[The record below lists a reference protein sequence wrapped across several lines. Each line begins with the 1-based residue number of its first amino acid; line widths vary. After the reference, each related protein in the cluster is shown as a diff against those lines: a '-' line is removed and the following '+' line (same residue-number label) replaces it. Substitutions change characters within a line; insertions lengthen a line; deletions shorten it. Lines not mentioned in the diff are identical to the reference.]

1 MKALEQS
8 CGYAIIDSV
17 AFSISGPP
25 ESAEICSQWFRSLR
39 KLNVG
44 SLSLAHTTKGE
55 NADQKPFGSTYWSNG
70 ARSLWHVKR
79 NDSEGADSST
89 VEMALSHRKSN
100 NGQRLS
106 TRGVK
111 LDFAG
116 AATTVEPFDLAGS
129 ADLATALPI
138 WQRVKS
144 LVAHTPM
151 TIPQLASELEANP
164 QSIARIV
171 RRMDLFRRDESDRV
185 CLAETALTAL
195 EPDEERF

>member
-1 MKALEQS
+1 
-8 CGYAIIDSV
+8 
-17 AFSISGPP
+17 
-25 ESAEICSQWFRSLR
+25 
-39 KLNVG
+39 
-44 SLSLAHTTKGE
+44 
-55 NADQKPFGSTYWSNG
+55 
-70 ARSLWHVKR
+70 
-79 NDSEGADSST
+79 
-89 VEMALSHRKSN
+89 MALSHRKSN
-100 NGQRLS
+100 TGQRLS

-116 AATTVEPFDLAGS
+116 ATTTVEPFDLAGS
-129 ADLATALPI
+129 ADLATTLPI

-171 RRMDLFRRDESDRV
+171 RRMDMFRRDESDRV
-185 CLAETALTAL
+185 CLAETTLVSL